1 MALIEV
7 LRKYKFVQAP
17 DTEVYVYIASFP
29 GFLLKTSGARIKRG
43 NEANVH
49 TLVYMS
55 KSNIEHWFVLRLYTT
70 NLRTF
75 EGRSEY

>member
-29 GFLLKTSGARIKRG
+29 GFLLKTSGALIKRGKPG
-43 NEANVH
+43 NEANVIH
-49 TLVYMS
+49 LCTCLRPT
-55 KSNIEHWFVLRLYTT
+55 NIGLY
-70 NLRTF
+70 
-75 EGRSEY
+75 